1 MRSHRKIVC
10 LLLSVC
16 FIAATATTAFA
27 QSGKCSFQQLNFPPP
42 ATNGTPVALNDLGGI
57 LGQFTDSAGQA
68 RGFLLFQGKLTT
80 FNFPGAFETIASDLS
95 RNGIIVGSF
104 DNGGDTTHPFMVHD
118 GGFHEITLPGFPNTF
133 ATAQGVNANGDV
145 VGTIANGL
153 PLGIGYLLHKGKLT
167 IISFP
172 GAKGGTMATSI
183 NDEGVIVGNYA
194 PDSTGVFH
202 GFMWKNGVF
211 SNIGPPDT
219 AGAVIVNKISNSG
232 VVVGSYVT
240 LRDGELLFDGFA
252 FKDGTYTKIL
262 VPNERQTLIQGVN
275 KFGNVVGQ
283 GQHGIITDQV
293 KGFCSAAF

>member
-1 MRSHRKIVC
+1 MKSHGKAFS
-10 LLLSVC
+10 LLISAL
-16 FIAATATTAFA
+16 FIAATATVAFA
-27 QSGKCSFQQLNFPPP
+27 QTGKCAFQQLNFPPP
-42 ATNGTPVALNDLGGI
+42 ATNGEVFALNDLGGI
-57 LGQFTDSAGQA
+57 LGEWTDSLGRG
-68 RGFLLFQGKLTT
+68 RGFLLFRGKLTT
-80 FNFPGAFETIASDLS
+80 FNFPGAFETIPSDLS
-95 RNGIIVGSF
+95 RNGIIVGTF
-104 DNGGDTTHPFMVHD
+104 DNGGDMIHPFMVHD
-118 GGFHEITLPGFPNTF
+118 GGFHEIALPGFPNTF

-145 VGTIANGL
+145 VGTIANGFA
-153 PLGIGYLLHKGKLT
+153 LGIGYLLHKGKLT

-194 PDSTGVFH
+194 PDTTGVFH

-211 SNIGPPDT
+211 SNIRPPDT

-232 VVVGSYVT
+232 VVVGTYVT
-240 LRDGELLFDGFA
+240 PRDGELLFDGFA

-262 VPNERQTLIQGVN
+262 VPNTRQTFIQGLN

-283 GQHGIITDQV
+283 SQNGGITDQF